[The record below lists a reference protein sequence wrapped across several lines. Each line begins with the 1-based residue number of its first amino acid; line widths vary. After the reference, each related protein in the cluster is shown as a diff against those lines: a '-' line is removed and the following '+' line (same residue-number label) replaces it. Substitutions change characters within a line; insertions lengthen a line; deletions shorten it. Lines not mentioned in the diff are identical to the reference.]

1 MVQESGFPGMKV
13 LEFAFDTRDSGSAND
28 YLPHNYIENCVV
40 YTGTH
45 DNETIAGWLDSI
57 PKEDVQAVRDYL
69 CDQHTPKKLLY
80 KSLISM
86 AMRSCAKLCIIPM
99 QDYLGFDNTCRINT
113 PSTVGENWKWR
124 LKGGEL
130 TDQLQKEIH
139 EICKRYG
146 RLNWSNEKIA
156 ESEEDEE
163 EEDIEGIGDVGET
176 ETV

>member
-1 MVQESGFPGMKV
+1 M
-13 LEFAFDTRDSGSAND
+13 
-28 YLPHNYIENCVV
+28 
-40 YTGTH
+40 
-45 DNETIAGWLDSI
+45 
-57 PKEDVQAVRDYL
+57 RDYL

-156 ESEEDEE
+156 EPEEDEE

>member
-1 MVQESGFPGMKV
+1 MTDSVRRMVQDSGFPGMKV

-45 DNETIAGWLDSI
+45 DNETIVGWLDSI
-57 PKEDVQAVRDYL
+57 PKEDMQMARDYM
-69 CDQHTPKKLLY
+69 CDQYTPKKQLY

-86 AMRSCAKLCIIPM
+86 AMRSRAKLCVIPM
-99 QDYLGFDNTCRINT
+99 QDYLGYDNSCRINT

-130 TDQLQKEIH
+130 TEELKEEVH
-139 EICKRYG
+139 ELCKRYG
-146 RLNWSNEKIA
+146 RLNWKNEKITVP
-156 ESEEDEE
+156 EEDA
-163 EEDIEGIGDVGET
+163 ET
-176 ETV
+176 AGAV